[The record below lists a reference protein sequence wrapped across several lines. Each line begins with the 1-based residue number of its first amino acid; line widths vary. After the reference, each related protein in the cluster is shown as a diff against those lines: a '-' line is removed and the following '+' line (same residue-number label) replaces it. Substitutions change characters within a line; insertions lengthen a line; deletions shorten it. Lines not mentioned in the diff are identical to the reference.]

1 MNIPF
6 GNLALQYDGLR
17 EQIDRAVA
25 GVLDRGW
32 FILGESVANF
42 EEAFAAY
49 CGAKSAIGVGSGT
62 AALHLA
68 LAACGVRPG
77 DEVITVPNTAVPT
90 ICAIYMAGAKPVFV
104 DVDEQTYC
112 MDPDKLEPAITPRTK
127 AILPVHLYGQ
137 MADMDPIL
145 RIAREHG
152 LKVVEDACQAHG
164 SEYKGRK
171 AGTIGDAGCFSFYP
185 SKNLG
190 AYGDGG
196 MVVTNDEEVA
206 ETVWLLRN
214 YGQRKRYYHSIK
226 GFNSRLDELQ
236 AAILGVKLPML
247 DDWNDDRRC
256 RASLYTELLAGS
268 GVVVPAE
275 ATYGKH
281 VYHLYVVRSGR
292 RDALREHLTSRGIQ
306 AQIHY
311 PVPVHL
317 QEAYGDLGLGR
328 GAFPVVESCAEQIV
342 SLPIY
347 PELSLQQV
355 ERVAEAVRSF
365 SETSGGEGVVA
376 AG

>member
-1 MNIPF
+1 MSIPF

-17 EQIDRAVA
+17 KQIDQAVA

-32 FILGESVANF
+32 FILGEKVAAF

-68 LAACGVRPG
+68 LAACGVGPG

-90 ICAIYMAGAKPVFV
+90 VCAIYMAGAKPVFV

-112 MDPDKLEPAITPRTK
+112 MDPGKLEQAITPRTR
-127 AILPVHLYGQ
+127 AVLPVHLYGQ
-137 MADMDPIL
+137 MANMDPIL
-145 RIAREHG
+145 RIASEHG

-171 AGTIGDAGCFSFYP
+171 AGTLGDAGCFSFYP

-196 MVVTNDEEVA
+196 MVVTNNDDVS

-214 YGQRKRYYHSIK
+214 YGQRKRYYHAIK

-247 DDWNDDRRC
+247 DDWNESRRR
-256 RASLYTELLAGS
+256 RASLYSELLADS
-268 GVVVPAE
+268 EVLTPTE
-275 ATYGKH
+275 APYGKH
-281 VYHLYVVRSGR
+281 VYHLYVVRSR
-292 RDALREHLTSRGIQ
+292 CRDALREHLASQGIQ
-306 AQIHY
+306 TLIHY

-317 QEAYGDLGLGR
+317 QEAYSDLGLSR
-328 GAFPVVESCAEQIV
+328 GAFPVAEACAEQIL

-347 PELSLQQV
+347 PELGLHEV
-355 ERVAEAVRSF
+355 ERVAEAIKSF
-365 SETSGGEGVVA
+365 SEASSGEGAVSVT
-376 AG
+376 